1 MKKPIIQYLTVSQFN
16 EFKRGLSLIS
26 GIVFNKTEEYGYTIT
41 VGDDVFIIL
50 CNNPSLS
57 RVEKDIV
64 YWHEKAHAS
73 GIPDEEEADRWAF
86 KHLDDEGKDLLI
98 KNWKYRHGHNF

>member
-1 MKKPIIQYLTVSQFN
+1 
-16 EFKRGLSLIS
+16 
-26 GIVFNKTEEYGYTIT
+26 
-41 VGDDVFIIL
+41 
-50 CNNPSLS
+50 LS